1 MTDLGLISLLAACL
15 SYLQAGFVTSPYY
28 GERELMYVFHT
39 GSAGRL

>member
-39 GSAGRL
+39 GCAGKL